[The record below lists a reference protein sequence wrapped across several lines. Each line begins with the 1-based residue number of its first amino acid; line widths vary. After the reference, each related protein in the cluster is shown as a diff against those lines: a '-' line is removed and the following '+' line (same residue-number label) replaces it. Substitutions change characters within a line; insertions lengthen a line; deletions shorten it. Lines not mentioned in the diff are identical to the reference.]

1 MREYRRQGDDC
12 GLEEV
17 YQKNILFVLFLP
29 PSSFRPFLLLL
40 LLDNGVEY
48 VLQTY
53 EFLLL
58 VFWTI
63 APFASAQF
71 VGYLTFCRCGFSAFD
86 MSCIDLT
93 WVRLSSFAA
102 FLKLTV
108 DTVLTRS
115 RRSNS
120 RMIWRGGRRRTLL
133 LQAGRCSRSRSSV

>member
-1 MREYRRQGDDC
+1 MYK
-12 GLEEV
+12 
-17 YQKNILFVLFLP
+17 KNVLLCF
-29 PSSFRPFLLLL
+29 SSPFFFSPFLLLL

-120 RMIWRGGRRRTLL
+120 RMIWRGGRRCTLL

>member
-1 MREYRRQGDDC
+1 MGVPATGRRLRTQKD
-12 GLEEV
+12 L
-17 YQKNILFVLFLP
+17 QKNILFVLFLP

-40 LLDNGVEY
+40 LLNNGVEY

-63 APFASAQF
+63 ASFASAQF
-71 VGYLTFCRCGFSAFD
+71 VGYLTFAGVVLAPFD
-86 MSCIDLT
+86 ISCIDLT

-108 DTVLTRS
+108 DTVLTKS

-120 RMIWRGGRRRTLL
+120 RMTRRGRRHTLL

>member
-1 MREYRRQGDDC
+1 MYK
-12 GLEEV
+12 
-17 YQKNILFVLFLP
+17 KNVLLCF
-29 PSSFRPFLLLL
+29 SSPFFFSPFLLLL